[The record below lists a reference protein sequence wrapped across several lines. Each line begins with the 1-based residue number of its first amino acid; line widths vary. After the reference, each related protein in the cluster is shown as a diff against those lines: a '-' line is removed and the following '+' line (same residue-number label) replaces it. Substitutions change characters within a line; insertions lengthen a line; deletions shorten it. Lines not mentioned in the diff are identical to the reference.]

1 MRLLRVTVHLIGL
14 LGVKNRL
21 EEPVDDEIY
30 AYRFSS
36 VSLTEGFVLQC
47 VQGDPF
53 TSSVM
58 VYEAVSEQ

>member
-1 MRLLRVTVHLIGL
+1 MHLIGL
-14 LGVKNRL
+14 LGVKKRL

-36 VSLTEGFVLQC
+36 VSLTEGIVLQG

-53 TSSVM
+53 TSSLM
-58 VYEAVSEQ
+58 VYEAVSER